1 MSSALAERRASEL
14 LAELG
19 IEEPPVPVAQIAAA
33 KGASVTY
40 DTFDGEVSG
49 LLYRDEERKVIG
61 VNSQHPLVRQR
72 FTIAHE
78 IGHLLMH
85 EGRPVFI
92 DRLVRVNARDGS
104 ATNEEVEAN
113 AFAAALL
120 MPRTLVEPAV
130 ADAVGRRGA
139 NVGREELFAE
149 LAERFQV
156 SAVAMGYRL
165 TNLGIVDP
173 DAGF

>member
-1 MSSALAERRASEL
+1 MSSAQAEVAAGQL

-19 IEEPPVPVAQIAAA
+19 IIDVPVPVAQVAAA
-33 KGASVTY
+33 VGANVTY
-40 DTFDGEVSG
+40 DTFDGQVSG
-49 LLYRDEERKVIG
+49 LLYRDAERCVIG
-61 VNSQHPLVRQR
+61 VNSRHAPARQR

-78 IGHLLMH
+78 IGHLRMH

-104 ATNEEVEAN
+104 STKEEVEAN

-120 MPRTLVEPAV
+120 MPSAIVE
-130 ADAVGRRGA
+130 
-139 NVGREELFAE
+139 REFAEIVQRQGEVEHDRLLTE

-156 SAVAMGYRL
+156 SPEAMGYRL
-165 TNLGIVDP
+165 TNLAILDP
-173 DAGF
+173 DAGL